1 MDPDS
6 DEDDG
11 DDQPDVKDP
20 HIGSDQRRRD
30 MEMEMDEDERRDLRG
45 GWEDFVKTEP
55 GEPGPARPARPIKRS
70 LDEDTSSIGPNKRS
84 LEKDTS
90 SSRLNKT
97 ITLEKPKP
105 NFGSDMVDKERLKGL
120 GMQQTTLTKTSN
132 TVGYRQEISADK
144 VEDAKPTVLSA
155 SQWECKL
162 CTYVNIADYGR
173 CGLSILSGKV
183 AGVANSR
190 RNMRSST

>member
-20 HIGSDQRRRD
+20 HIGFDQRRRD

-45 GWEDFVKTEP
+45 GWEDFVKSEP
-55 GEPGPARPARPIKRS
+55 GEPGPSRPIKRS
-70 LDEDTSSIGPNKRS
+70 LDEDTSPTGPNKRS

-97 ITLEKPKP
+97 TTLEKPKP
-105 NFGSDMVDKERLKGL
+105 NFGSDMIAKERLKGL

-144 VEDAKPTVLSA
+144 VADAKPTVLSA

-162 CTYVNIADYGR
+162 CTYVNIADHGR
-173 CGLSILSGKV
+173 CGLLIPSGKV
-183 AGVANSR
+183 AVVANSS